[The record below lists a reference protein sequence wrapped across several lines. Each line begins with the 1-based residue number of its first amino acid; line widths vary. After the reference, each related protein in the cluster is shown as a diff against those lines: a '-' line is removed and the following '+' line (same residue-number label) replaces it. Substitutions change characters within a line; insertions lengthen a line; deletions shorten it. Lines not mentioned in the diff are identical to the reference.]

1 MAIPYIGRN
10 DLEQVAPED
19 LRVDALKKQTD
30 SEEEDAKDL
39 VDPRSL
45 GSTSI
50 SPEVFPSRR
59 SSGNGLEKNGEQGNV
74 TRKVEMQRETVT
86 ITERQEARQKGYEG
100 DPCPECKQF
109 KMVRNGMCLKCD
121 NCGATNGCS

>member
-59 SSGNGLEKNGEQGNV
+59 SSGNGLENNGEQGNV